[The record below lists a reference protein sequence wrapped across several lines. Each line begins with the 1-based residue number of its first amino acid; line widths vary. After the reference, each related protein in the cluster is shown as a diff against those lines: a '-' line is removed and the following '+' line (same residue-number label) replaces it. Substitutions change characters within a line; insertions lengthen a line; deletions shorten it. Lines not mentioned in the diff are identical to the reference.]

1 MLEGIGG
8 NQRTE
13 NEPLKQFGET
23 SRSKLD
29 FKRIQMNEKS
39 HPSLL
44 APLQATPPKHVT
56 SLLALAI
63 GLPRLVDDSGY
74 AQSVCTGSQV
84 CRQKDRPYK
93 HVIQAE

>member
-1 MLEGIGG
+1 M
-8 NQRTE
+8 
-13 NEPLKQFGET
+13 PFGDSSQST
-23 SRSKLD
+23 LD
-29 FKRIQMNEKS
+29 IECIQPKES
-39 HPSLL
+39 HPSLQ
-44 APLQATPPKHVT
+44 APLQCLSLKYTTSPP
-56 SLLALAI
+56 ALAI